1 MNGGVNMKIKKIFKR
16 EIALQLISMGHQL
29 IYTEPNRQI
38 KNFVVFCFEE
48 DNKLL
53 NDLTKLTH

>member
-1 MNGGVNMKIKKIFKR
+1 MKIKKIFKR

-53 NDLTKLTH
+53 DDLTKLTH